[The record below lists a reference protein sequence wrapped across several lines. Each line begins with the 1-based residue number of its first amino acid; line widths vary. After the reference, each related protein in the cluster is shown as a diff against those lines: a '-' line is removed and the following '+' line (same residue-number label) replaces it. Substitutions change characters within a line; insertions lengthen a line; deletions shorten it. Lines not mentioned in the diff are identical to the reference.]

1 MALYALRDFAF
12 ATVMDVQVYNQGV
25 TFSAAGNG
33 VLYAGVAPIAGG
45 SNITLSAFLALELT
59 GALEDINTLAN
70 ENKLWFRN
78 VNTIDE
84 ETPADTTYNFFSVTK
99 PITTLDSLTMS
110 NITQEGP
117 TKETRGGIYA
127 EPIIRHK
134 KTMRVEMEDVV
145 LKPEALEV
153 LFGATL
159 YYENQAAEDAKDST
173 KIVGFG
179 MTDRFANMLTLKGR
193 TYVVDKEDGTRK
205 WIDIVFK
212 RFLPDS
218 VVDLMMEAEGDL
230 GVVNVAGELFPDA
243 CGEYFTIGRTNNLD
257 CPDEDGLGTQQAL

>member
-12 ATVMDVQVYNQGV
+12 ATVMDVQVYKEGV
-25 TFSAAGNG
+25 NFTASADTGFLFANS
-33 VLYAGVAPIAGG
+33 VAIA
-45 SNITLSAFLALELT
+45 NANDITVTAFLALTLT
-59 GALEDINTLAN
+59 GDLVGINTLAN
-70 ENKLWFRN
+70 ENVLWYKE
-78 VNTIDE
+78 VKDDE
-84 ETPADTTYNFFSVTK
+84 ADPKTYNFFSVTA

-145 LKPEALEV
+145 LKPAALEV

-159 YYENQAAEDAKDST
+159 YYSEDETTDPD
-173 KIVGFG
+173 KITGFG
-179 MTDRFANMLTLKGR
+179 MTDRFASMLTLKGR
-193 TYVVDKEDGTRK
+193 TYVVDKLDGTRK

-218 VVDLMMEAEGDL
+218 VVDMMMEAEGDL

-243 CGEYFTIGRTNNLD
+243 CGEYFTVGRTNNAD
-257 CPDEDGLGTQQAL
+257 CTTEDGLGTQVAL

>member
-1 MALYALRDFAF
+1 VKNMATPTPIYALRDFAF
-12 ATVMDVQVYNQGV
+12 ATVMDVAIYNEGV
-25 TFSAAGNG
+25 VFVIGDDG
-33 VLYAGVAPIAGG
+33 KLYAKGTLIGTTEPSAPEVLGVDYFAVTSGTPEVTNYYNILDTIA
-45 SNITLSAFLALELT
+45 
-59 GALEDINTLAN
+59 
-70 ENKLWFRN
+70 
-78 VNTIDE
+78 
-84 ETPADTTYNFFSVTK
+84 
-99 PITTLDSLTMS
+99 TLDSLTMS

-145 LKPEALEV
+145 LKPEALEA

-159 YYENQAAEDAKDST
+159 YRGATGTEEEGLVT
-173 KIVGFG
+173 GFG
-179 MTDRFANMLTLKGR
+179 MTDRFATMLTLKGR
-193 TYVVDKEDGTRK
+193 TYVVDREDGTRK

-218 VVDLMMEAEGDL
+218 VVDMMMEAEGDL

-243 CGEYFTIGRTNNLD
+243 CGEYFTVGRAVNTD
-257 CPDEDGLGTQQAL
+257 CPSEDALGTQVEE

>member
-1 MALYALRDFAF
+1 MAALYTLRDFAF
-12 ATVMDVQVYNQGV
+12 ATVMDVEIFPEGTQFALIEGKLTAVVNPTATPLVPV
-25 TFSAAGNG
+25 T
-33 VLYAGVAPIAGG
+33 PIA
-45 SNITLSAFLALELT
+45 
-59 GALEDINTLAN
+59 
-70 ENKLWFRN
+70 
-78 VNTIDE
+78 V
-84 ETPADTTYNFFSVTK
+84 
-99 PITTLDSLTMS
+99 LDSLTMS

-159 YYENQAAEDAKDST
+159 YKGAEGTDEANQ
-173 KIVGFG
+173 IVGFG
-179 MTDRFANMLTLKGR
+179 MTDRFASMLTLKGR
-193 TYVVDKEDGTRK
+193 TYVVDREDGTRK

-218 VVDLMMEAEGDL
+218 VVDMMMEAEGDL
-230 GVVNVAGELFPDA
+230 GVVNVAGELFPDF
-243 CGEYFTIGRTNNLD
+243 CGEYFTVGRAVNTD
-257 CPDEDGLGTQQAL
+257 CADEDLLGTQVVPNGNGENGGNGD

>member
-12 ATVMDVQVYNQGV
+12 ATVMDVQVYNEGV
-25 TFSAAGNG
+25 NFTAADNG
-33 VLYAGVAPIAGG
+33 VLFVKG
-45 SNITLSAFLALELT
+45 NELT
-59 GALEDINTLAN
+59 PVSPALVPVGTEGTD
-70 ENKLWFRN
+70 WFRLT
-78 VNTIDE
+78 VG
-84 ETPADTTYNFFSVTK
+84 ETEKFYAITAPV
-99 PITTLDSLTMS
+99 TTLDSLTMS

-145 LKPEALEV
+145 LKPAALEV

-159 YYENQAAEDAKDST
+159 YYSEDETTDPAKIT
-173 KIVGFG
+173 GFG
-179 MTDRFANMLTLKGR
+179 MTDRFASMLTLKGR
-193 TYVVDKEDGTRK
+193 TYVVDKLDGTRK

-218 VVDLMMEAEGDL
+218 VVDMMMEAEGDL

-243 CGEYFTIGRTNNLD
+243 CGEYFTVGRTNNAD
-257 CPDEDGLGTQQAL
+257 CTTEDALGTQDPLD